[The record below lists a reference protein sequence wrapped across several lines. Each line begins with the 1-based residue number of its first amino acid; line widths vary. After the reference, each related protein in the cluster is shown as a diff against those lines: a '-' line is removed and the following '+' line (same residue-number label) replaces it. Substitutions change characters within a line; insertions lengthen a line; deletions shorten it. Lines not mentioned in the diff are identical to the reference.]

1 MSKFLQSR
9 AWHPSVVSE
18 TSRKCW
24 VLVLLIT
31 FASLYHSPE
40 KYWII
45 LIRENGTLFLIE
57 SRLVLNCVNF
67 AHPILPPLCVT
78 LRLWTKLFLDKN
90 NFVKF
95 KYFLKPFVKIP
106 IFSLPLFVSLS
117 LKEWKKQAGRTVSFI
132 MCNTYC
138 IGTFLPLCFLCVC
151 T

>member
-1 MSKFLQSR
+1 MCQDGLVPVCPNSYKVGPG
-9 AWHPSVVSE
+9 WHPSVVSE

-45 LIRENGTLFLIE
+45 LIRENDTLFLIE

-78 LRLWTKLFLDKN
+78 LRLWTKLFLDQN
-90 NFVKF
+90 NFVKL
-95 KYFLKPFVKIP
+95 KIFLKPFVKIP

-117 LKEWKKQAGRTVSFI
+117 LKEWKKQAGRTVQ
-132 MCNTYC
+132 N
-138 IGTFLPLCFLCVC
+138 LL
-151 T
+151 